1 MYDFKEQQGKILL
14 TKDNIQLWR
23 EIYEINDKIAL
34 SYVFKFSFLEN
45 AAKYISYIYSY
56 LIGNP
61 ELEFLHDEATFENLH

>member
-23 EIYEINDKIAL
+23 KIYELNDKIAL

-45 AAKYISYIYSY
+45 ATKYISYIYS
-56 LIGNP
+56 
-61 ELEFLHDEATFENLH
+61 